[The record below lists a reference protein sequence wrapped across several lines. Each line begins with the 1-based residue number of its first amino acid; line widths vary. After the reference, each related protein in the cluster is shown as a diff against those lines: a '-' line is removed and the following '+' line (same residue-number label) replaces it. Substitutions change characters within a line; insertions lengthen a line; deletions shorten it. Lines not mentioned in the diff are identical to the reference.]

1 MIKFDGE
8 TGDELWRQILN
19 GTLNDDDE
27 AFAVLV
33 DAAGNIIAAGTTR
46 NTDTGRDF
54 TLVKFRGID
63 GGDFV
68 PRTTLALSPRVVR
81 AGDRITATW
90 NGIATPTAKDWIGL
104 YLPGTAQYQVH
115 CLDLCQLLQE
125 TATRGREA
133 PAPWL
138 CPRI

>member
-1 MIKFDGE
+1 MAVPTTRHPCTVDDAGNVAAAGRIINSNSPPDFAVIKFDGE

-33 DAAGNIIAAGTTR
+33 DAAGNIIAAGTTQ
-46 NTDTGRDF
+46 NTDTGKDF

-68 PRTTLALSPRVVR
+68 PRTTLAVSPRVVR
-81 AGDRITATW
+81 AGDRITAAW
-90 NGIATPTAKDWIGL
+90 NGIATPTARD
-104 YLPGTAQYQVH
+104 
-115 CLDLCQLLQE
+115 
-125 TATRGREA
+125 
-133 PAPWL
+133 
-138 CPRI
+138 